1 MDNQN
6 SDLNNAQ
13 FENKSLR
20 EEIEKYL
27 KYWPWFL
34 VCLILAMTAG
44 FFYLKFT
51 TPIYEARASII
62 INEENSKNTGSDMSG
77 YANLSMLSNLG
88 TKSIENEMTILKS
101 KSLMDK
107 VVSALDLH
115 IRYFQTNDFR
125 LVEIYEDVPFSLN
138 VLKLDEK
145 KLKELGEARFRVMP
159 SGTENLKIVD
169 LETEHTIRAALGT
182 PVDLGFASVVIKG
195 NSAGENPRF
204 SRETIITFSVP
215 EKVASHYRKNIIL
228 NHIDRNS
235 NVVELVLQDPVKK
248 KAQDIM
254 DQLILEFNRDA
265 IDGKNLIAGN
275 TANFIN
281 ERLDIIN
288 DELEEV
294 ETGKEEFKENNRLTD
309 IQAESQM
316 FIQNASEYNQRRQ
329 EVGTQMELANA
340 MLEYLSTNSKSELL
354 PANLGIEESGVNSL
368 IGEYNNLVL
377 ERNRILGGS
386 TEKNPVVIRLNS
398 RIEQIKANIFQS
410 LQNMRTNLQIS
421 QNDLNRQSSSIG
433 SKILAVPSQERQYR
447 GIERQ
452 QSIKEVLYL
461 FLLQKR
467 EENSLA
473 LAVTA
478 PKAKIVDRAYSTG
491 EVISPGFTRVM
502 LGSFALGI
510 FIPFSLI
517 YVKDLLNNKIRN
529 RSDLDTLAKEI
540 AFVGELPRVNKK
552 KDLLIEKNDRSMLSE
567 SFRILITNLQ
577 YLLINSTN
585 KKKGTKILVTST
597 VKGEGKT
604 FTAVNL
610 GVTLANTGK
619 KVLLIGADL
628 RNPQLEG
635 FKEKSMGKL
644 GVSDYLANDDLH
656 LDDLIGYSPLH
667 TNLKILGSG
676 SIPPNP
682 SELLR
687 QEKVELMLN
696 KLEAYYDYL
705 IIDSAPSLLVTDTF
719 LISKYADLT
728 LYVVR
733 AGYTE
738 KRLIKFA
745 VDAKNSGSI
754 SNLSFV
760 LNNVNTSN
768 LGYGNKYGYGYG
780 EYKKSVWGRKSSNF
794 GTQFYKTS
802 F

>member
-6 SDLNNAQ
+6 DFHDTQLEGQ
-13 FENKSLR
+13 SLR
-20 EEIEKYL
+20 EDIENYL

-44 FFYLKFT
+44 FFYLRYT
-51 TPIYEARASII
+51 APIYEARASII
-62 INEENSKNTGSDMSG
+62 INEENSKNTGPDLSG
-77 YANLSMLSNLG
+77 YADLAMLSNLG
-88 TKSIENEMTILKS
+88 TNSIENEMAILRS
-101 KSLMDK
+101 RQLIDK
-107 VVSALDLH
+107 IVTALDLH
-115 IRYFQTNDFR
+115 IQYFQSNNIR
-125 LVEIYEDVPFSLN
+125 LVEIYEDLPFSLN
-138 VLKLDEK
+138 ILKLDEK
-145 KLKELGEARFRVMP
+145 KLKELEGAQFKVTS
-159 SGTENLKIVD
+159 SGKENLMIIN
-169 LETEHTIRAALGT
+169 LETEDTIRTVLGT
-182 PVDLGFASVVIKG
+182 PVDLGFANLVIG
-195 NSAGENPRF
+195 MNSNEDSIF
-204 SRETIITFSVP
+204 YLEETIITFSVP
-215 EKVASHYRKNIIL
+215 EKVASHYQKEIVL
-228 NHIDRNS
+228 NHIDKNS
-235 NVVELVLQDPVKK
+235 NVIELVLQDPVKK
-248 KAQDIM
+248 KAQDII

-265 IDGKNLIAGN
+265 IEGKNLIAGN

-288 DELEEV
+288 AELETV
-294 ETGKEEFKENNRLTD
+294 ETGKEEFKETNRLTD

-316 FIQNASEYNQRRQ
+316 FIQNASEYNKRRQ

-340 MLEYLSTNSKSELL
+340 MLEYLSRNSKSELL
-354 PANLGIEESGVNSL
+354 PANLGIEEGGVNLL

-398 RIEQIKANIFQS
+398 RIDQIKANIFQS
-410 LQNMRTNLQIS
+410 LQRMRTNLQIA

-473 LAVTA
+473 LAVTS
-478 PKAKIVDRAYSTG
+478 PKAKIVDRAYSSG
-491 EVISPGFTRVM
+491 EIISPGFIRVM
-502 LGSFALGI
+502 LGSFALGL
-510 FIPFSLI
+510 FIPFSWI

-529 RSDLDTLAKEI
+529 RSDLETLAREI
-540 AFVGELPRVNKK
+540 AFVGELPKVKKK
-552 KDLLIEKNDRSMLSE
+552 KDFLITKNDRSILSE

-577 YLLINSTN
+577 YLLINSID

-604 FTAVNL
+604 FTSVNL

-619 KVLLIGADL
+619 RVLLIGADL
-628 RNPQLEG
+628 RNPQLEA
-635 FKEKSMGKL
+635 FKEKSTEKL
-644 GVSDYLANDDLH
+644 GVSDYLASDEH
-656 LDDLIGYSPLH
+656 YLDDLINDTLLH
-667 TNLKILGSG
+667 PNLKILGSG

-687 QEKVELMLN
+687 QEKVGFMLN
-696 KLEAYYDYL
+696 NLEDFFDYL

-719 LISKYADLT
+719 LISKYVDLT

-745 VDAKNSGSI
+745 VDAKKSGTI
-754 SNLSFV
+754 AHLSFV

-780 EYKKSVWGRKSSNF
+780 ERKKRTWGKRELNF
-794 GTQFYKTS
+794 GNIS

>member
-6 SDLNNAQ
+6 GEFKDTQLEKQ
-13 FENKSLR
+13 SLR
-20 EEIEKYL
+20 EDIEKYL
-27 KYWPWFL
+27 KYWPWFM
-34 VCLILAMTAG
+34 VCLILAMAAG
-44 FFYLKFT
+44 FIYLRYT

-62 INEENSKNTGSDMSG
+62 INEENSKNAGPDMSG
-77 YANLSMLSNLG
+77 YTDLAMLSNLG
-88 TKSIENEMTILKS
+88 TNSIENEMAILRS
-101 KSLMDK
+101 RRLMDK
-107 VVSALDLH
+107 VVIALNLH
-115 IRYFQTNDFR
+115 IRYFHPGDIR
-125 LVEIYEDVPFSLN
+125 LVELYEDLPVTLN

-145 KLKELGEARFRVMP
+145 KLQELGGIQLRVIP
-159 SGTENLKIVD
+159 NGTENLRIVD
-169 LETEHTIRAALGT
+169 IETGRTIKAELGT
-182 PVDLGFASVVIKG
+182 PVSLGFANVVFG
-195 NSAGENPRF
+195 PNSSGENPLF
-204 SRETIITFSVP
+204 SDEIIITFSVP
-215 EKVASHYRKNIIL
+215 EKISSHYRKQIIL
-228 NHIDRNS
+228 NHIDKNS
-235 NVVELVLQDPVKK
+235 NVIELVLQDPVKE

-288 DELEEV
+288 AELEMV

-316 FIQNASEYNQRRQ
+316 FIQNASEYNKRRQ

-340 MLEYLSTNSKSELL
+340 MLEYLSTSSKSELL
-354 PANLGIEESGVNSL
+354 PANLGIEESGVNLL

-386 TEKNPVVIRLNS
+386 TERNPVVIQLNS
-398 RIEQIKANIFQS
+398 RIDQLKANIFQS
-410 LQNMRTNLQIS
+410 LQRMRTNLQIS
-421 QNDLNRQSSSIG
+421 QDDLNRQSSSIG

-478 PKAKIVDRAYSTG
+478 PKAKIVDRAYSSG
-491 EVISPGFTRVM
+491 EIISPGFTRVM
-502 LGSFALGI
+502 LGSFALGL
-510 FIPFSLI
+510 FIPFSVI
-517 YVKDLLNNKIRN
+517 YIKDLVNNKIRN
-529 RSDLDTLAKEI
+529 RADMETLAKEV
-540 AFVGELPRVNKK
+540 AFVGELPRVKKK
-552 KDLLIEKNDRSMLSE
+552 KDFLIGKNDRSMLSE

-577 YLLINSTN
+577 YLVINSTD

-604 FTAVNL
+604 FTSVNL

-619 KVLLIGADL
+619 RVLLIGADL

-635 FKEKSMGKL
+635 FKENRMDKV
-644 GVSDYLANDDLH
+644 GVSDYLANDELCLNALINDSRLH
-656 LDDLIGYSPLH
+656 P
-667 TNLKILGSG
+667 NLKILGSG
-676 SIPPNP
+676 NIPPNP

-687 QEKVELMLN
+687 QEKVGVMLK
-696 KLEAYYDYL
+696 KLEDHYDYL

-738 KRLIKFA
+738 RRLIKFA
-745 VDAKNSGSI
+745 VDAKKSGTI

-760 LNNVNTSN
+760 LNNVNVSN

-780 EYKKSVWGRKSSNF
+780 TQKKNAWTRRERNF
-794 GTQFYKTS
+794 GNVS